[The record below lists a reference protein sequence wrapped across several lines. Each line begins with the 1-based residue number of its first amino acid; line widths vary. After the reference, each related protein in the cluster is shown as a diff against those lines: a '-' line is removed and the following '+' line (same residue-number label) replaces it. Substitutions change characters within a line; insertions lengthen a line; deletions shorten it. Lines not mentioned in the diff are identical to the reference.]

1 VLADIEKSNCDSSK
15 MLRAE
20 LGAWLKDLRL
30 DKGLSQRDLATK
42 LELEYY
48 TFISQLENGRGRI
61 PSSRYLDWARA
72 LGQDPR
78 SFVVRLLSCYD
89 PVTYDV
95 LYGNQAEVSVR

>member
-1 VLADIEKSNCDSSK
+1 VLADSERSNCDTSK

-30 DKGLSQRDLATK
+30 DKGLSQRDLAAK
-42 LELEYY
+42 LDLEYY

-61 PSSRYLDWARA
+61 PPSRYLDWACA
-72 LGQDPR
+72 LGQDPKN
-78 SFVVRLLSCYD
+78 FVVRLLSCYD

-95 LYGNQAEVSVR
+95 LYGNQAEVSAR